1 MLLYIF
7 YEINRTLRNTTNN
20 LSNDF
25 MLFPFRILTEA
36 RDRINSNQI
45 HVRYAW
51 NCRYGTYHTCDCTP
65 LMQGEIL
72 IGKLEKLR

>member
-7 YEINRTLRNTTNN
+7 CEINRTLRNTTNN

-45 HVRYAW
+45 HVRTI
-51 NCRYGTYHTCDCTP
+51 R
-65 LMQGEIL
+65 
-72 IGKLEKLR
+72 LEL